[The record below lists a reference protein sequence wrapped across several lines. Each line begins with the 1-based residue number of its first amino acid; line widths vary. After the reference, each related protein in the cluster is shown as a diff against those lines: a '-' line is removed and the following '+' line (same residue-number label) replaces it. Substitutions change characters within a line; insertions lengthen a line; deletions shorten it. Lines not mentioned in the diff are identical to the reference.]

1 MKGKLTRASANKGRV
16 VRGVEK
22 KGRIQVDVQQ
32 RRGAPLVQKEAEGTR
47 ARDVGAVRTAFPGV
61 TGF

>member
-1 MKGKLTRASANKGRV
+1 